1 MTKEYKALRNRADHK
16 CFGCSPINDYGLKM
30 IFFGSDDSVVS
41 KLTVPEHLCGWNNL
55 VHGGII
61 STILDEVMGRGAIH
75 LLKRLPV
82 TKSFTVEFMKPVYIG
97 SEIKAEGKVLEMLG
111 EREARMGGLVFNSE
125 GIACARSTGLFALFT
140 PDTARKKGILST
152 EAINELEAMINQF

>member
-30 IFFGSDDSVVS
+30 TFFGSDDSVVS
-41 KLTVPEHLCGWNNL
+41 KLKVPEHLCGWNNL
-55 VHGGII
+55 VHGGVI

-75 LLKRLPV
+75 LLKRLPM

-97 SEIKAEGKVLEMLG
+97 SEIRAEGRVLEMIG
-111 EREARMGGLVFNSE
+111 ERKARMEGVVFNSE
-125 GIACARSTGLFALFT
+125 GTACARSTGLFALFT
-140 PDTARKKGILST
+140 PDTARKKGILSA
-152 EAINELEAMINQF
+152 EAINGLEAMISQR